1 MKYLGLIPAR
11 SGSKRLPGK
20 NTKVLHGRPLIVW
33 TLDIAKQVSQFAHII
48 VSTDSPEIAFM
59 ASNSGTLV
67 PWLRP
72 AELATDEA
80 KSADVAIH
88 ALDWYESYYGLI
100 DGLVLLQ
107 PTSPF
112 RTRVTIEQGIR
123 LFEKF
128 GRRPVLAVSP
138 IENPVDNSYVEIGEF
153 LHPFLK
159 SGESSSYEHLHSK
172 FYIPNGVL
180 YIVSPSYLRE
190 NQSFAFDQAVPLCI
204 TSEWESI
211 DIDTLDDWKL
221 AQAVASSMNI

>member
-1 MKYLGLIPAR
+1 M
-11 SGSKRLPGK
+11 
-20 NTKVLHGRPLIVW
+20 
-33 TLDIAKQVSQFAHII
+33 
-48 VSTDSPEIAFM
+48 VSTDGFEIASI
-59 ASNSGTLV
+59 ASDLGTLV

-88 ALDWYESYYGLI
+88 ALDWYESHYGLI

-112 RTRVTIEQGIR
+112 RTRVTIEEGIR
-123 LFEKF
+123 LFKKF
-128 GRRPVLAVSP
+128 GQQPVLAVSS

-159 SGESSSYEHLHSK
+159 SGESSTYELLHSK

-180 YIVSPSYLRE
+180 YIVSPSYLRGK
-190 NQSFAFDQAVPLCI
+190 QSFAFDQAVPLCI
-204 TSEWESI
+204 TSELESI
-211 DIDTLDDWKL
+211 DIDTLEDWKL